1 MSIILKVGDGLNL
14 MFGILRKCVTV
25 SFVLFD
31 LVARMPVPK
40 MVKNGFD
47 SSLRAGEF
55 NNSFL
60 GERPN
65 LPF

>member
-1 MSIILKVGDGLNL
+1 MPDKTTEPSHFAHVDYTEGGDGLNL

-40 MVKNGFD
+40 MVKNGF
-47 SSLRAGEF
+47 
-55 NNSFL
+55 NS
-60 GERPN
+60 
-65 LPF
+65 PFVIWG